1 MESTTPINE
10 ITAIIIDAACMVHT
24 KVGPGLL
31 ESAYEA
37 ILAKELIRR
46 GLVVERQKSFPIFW
60 EGEPLVEEFRV
71 DLLVNG
77 TVIVELKSTE
87 TMHPVHPKQ
96 LLTYLRLSGLPV
108 GLLLNFGQARMKE
121 GIKRIANDTL
131 RDEDRLR

>member
-1 MESTTPINE
+1 
-10 ITAIIIDAACMVHT
+10 MVHT
-24 KVGPGLL
+24 KVRPGLL
-31 ESAYEA
+31 ESVYEA
-37 ILAKELIRR
+37 ILAKEITRR

-77 TVIVELKSTE
+77 TVLVELKSTE

-108 GLLLNFGQARMKE
+108 GLLLNFGQARMRE

>member
-1 MESTTPINE
+1 MKTTTPINE
-10 ITAIIIDAACMVHT
+10 ITAAIIDCACMVHT
-24 KVGPGLL
+24 KVRPGLL
-31 ESAYEA
+31 ESVYEA
-37 ILAKELIRR
+37 ILAKEITRR

-96 LLTYLRLSGLPV
+96 LLTYLRLSGL
-108 GLLLNFGQARMKE
+108 LLNFGQARMRE

>member
-1 MESTTPINE
+1 MKAIPSIND
-10 ITAIIIDAACMVHT
+10 ITATVIDSAYKVHT

-37 ILAKELIRR
+37 ILAKELTKR
-46 GLVVERQKSFPIFW
+46 GLHVERQKPFPIYW
-60 EGEPLVEEFRV
+60 EEERLAEEFRV
-71 DLLVNG
+71 DLLVNDR
-77 TVIVELKSTE
+77 VIVELKSTE

-108 GLLLNFGQARMKE
+108 GLLLNFGQARMKD

-131 RDEDRLR
+131 SDEDRLR

>member
-1 MESTTPINE
+1 
-10 ITAIIIDAACMVHT
+10 MVHT
-24 KVGPGLL
+24 GVGPGLL

-37 ILAKELIRR
+37 ILAKELTKR
-46 GLVVERQKSFPIFW
+46 GLIVERQKPFPIFW

-71 DLLVNG
+71 DLLVSG

-87 TMHPVHPKQ
+87 MMHPVHPKQ

-121 GIKRIANDTL
+121 GIKRIANNTL
-131 RDEDRLR
+131 RSEDRLR

>member
-1 MESTTPINE
+1 MREVPSIND
-10 ITAIIIDAACMVHT
+10 ITAAVIDSACKVHT

-37 ILAKELIRR
+37 ILAKELTKR
-46 GLVVERQKSFPIFW
+46 GLHVERQKPFAIYW
-60 EGEPLVEEFRV
+60 EGELLPEEFRV
-71 DLLVNG
+71 DLLIDDR
-77 TVIVELKSTE
+77 VIVELKSTE

-108 GLLLNFGQARMKE
+108 GLLLNFGQARMKD

-131 RDEDRLR
+131 SDEDRLR

>member
-1 MESTTPINE
+1 M
-10 ITAIIIDAACMVHT
+10 IIDAACMVHT

-31 ESAYEA
+31 ESVYEA
-37 ILAKELIRR
+37 ILAKEITRR
-46 GLVVERQKSFPIFW
+46 GLVVERQKSLPIFW

-77 TVIVELKSTE
+77 TVLVELKSTE

-108 GLLLNFGQARMKE
+108 GLLLNFGQARMRE